1 MPTLRQEQRE
11 IEVDREGERQREMGG
26 EKDWEEWL
34 EREREKQPVPSR
46 SSAQWEAPLAS
57 GKNIIYFYTTAKRV
71 PTCLDF
77 PNLFG
82 YCAAYL
88 NFLTW
93 HQLYLAQP
101 LSLSLSH
108 FIITKPD
115 TLQRDCSHVFTH
127 WKINYRIM
135 SLTNRFLHKNILFFP
150 PFAFLIFE
158 EDPPLCG
165 WQGST
170 DSISLKEHSKLEWSA
185 VGEYM

>member
-1 MPTLRQEQRE
+1 MQCLRPVRHSGANDKQWGSLSNCFLYAHTETGTERDSGRSRGRE
-11 IEVDREGERQREMGG
+11 TKRNGGG

-101 LSLSLSH
+101 LSLSH

-135 SLTNRFLHKNILFFP
+135 SLTNRFLHKNILYFLP
-150 PFAFLIFE
+150 PHF
-158 EDPPLCG
+158 
-165 WQGST
+165 
-170 DSISLKEHSKLEWSA
+170 
-185 VGEYM
+185 